1 MMTVD
6 KAVKAISGILVI
18 ISVLLGL
25 NVSEAW
31 FYLALFV
38 GVMVLQSAFTGF
50 CPCEGVAKTLGA
62 GEESCACDYG
72 KNK

>member
-1 MMTVD
+1 MTVD

-25 NVSEAW
+25 NVSESW

-38 GVMVLQSAFTGF
+38 GVIVLQSAFTGF

>member
-1 MMTVD
+1 
-6 KAVKAISGILVI
+6 
-18 ISVLLGL
+18 
-25 NVSEAW
+25 
-31 FYLALFV
+31 
-38 GVMVLQSAFTGF
+38 MVLQSAFTGF